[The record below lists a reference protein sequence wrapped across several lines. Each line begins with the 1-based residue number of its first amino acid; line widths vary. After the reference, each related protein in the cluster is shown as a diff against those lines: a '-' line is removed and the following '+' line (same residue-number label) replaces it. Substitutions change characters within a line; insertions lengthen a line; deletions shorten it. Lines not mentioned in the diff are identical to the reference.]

1 MNFPHTPSTSHT
13 GELWLSPLGFR
24 LGSHDLLLPAA
35 AAAAASSPTVTLIL
49 WSEAGL

>member
-1 MNFPHTPSTSHT
+1 MSHT

-35 AAAAASSPTVTLIL
+35 AAVAFSPTVTLIL
-49 WSEAGL
+49 CNEAGL